1 MKNPRTKITIELYGS
16 NVYCHKE
23 SLSPET
29 NQKVDDLYL
38 NICNYFKRRGFKVG
52 RDEESYKNYP
62 LISKGRKYGIKNDLE
77 FNSEPSGYG
86 FKFEFY
92 QNIVFE
98 NSNGGKYDFDKY
110 DKMPYR
116 LKLTYRNEMLRLA
129 KFLESKDVEVFIK
142 VPLNDIQE
150 IIKSDQE
157 NTHIHGK
164 NINCLDDI
172 RIYME
177 SEAGSYN
184 RGNNSKDKN
193 GKQIVCGEVKYFY
206 DYNNRIS
213 RGVVYHHINNMWWVL
228 VHGKRNNI
236 SSFYLFDLFPET
248 PAKKSLGKE
257 AQINRMEKQLRLLED
272 KRLYEKCISLNKSI
286 AKLQG
291 QENKYRVW
299 SIKHGSWWCANNSG
313 YTNDVSKAGIY
324 LESNI
329 NEKQGYYNDGK
340 TNRAE
345 LIK

>member
-1 MKNPRTKITIELYGS
+1 
-16 NVYCHKE
+16 
-23 SLSPET
+23 
-29 NQKVDDLYL
+29 
-38 NICNYFKRRGFKVG
+38 
-52 RDEESYKNYP
+52 
-62 LISKGRKYGIKNDLE
+62 
-77 FNSEPSGYG
+77 
-86 FKFEFY
+86 
-92 QNIVFE
+92 
-98 NSNGGKYDFDKY
+98 
-110 DKMPYR
+110 
-116 LKLTYRNEMLRLA
+116 
-129 KFLESKDVEVFIK
+129 
-142 VPLNDIQE
+142 
-150 IIKSDQE
+150 
-157 NTHIHGK
+157 
-164 NINCLDDI
+164 
-172 RIYME
+172 ME
-177 SEAGSYN
+177 SESGNYN
-184 RGNNSKDKN
+184 RNYNSKDKD
-193 GKQIVCGEVKYFY
+193 GKQIICGETKYFY
-206 DYNNRIS
+206 NYYTKRLS
-213 RGVVYHHINNMWWVL
+213 RGTVYHHINNMWWVL